1 MRLIALLFTTCLL
14 AVPAAAQDAPI
25 PEKKISA
32 EQLDKKL
39 KSGKADKAE
48 LEQSLKQIDQ
58 DLKSTKS
65 KLIDV
70 AKAVQNNEKE
80 LQKLDKQI
88 AELEERKDKL
98 SEKLQKDRGK
108 IADLILALERIR
120 RLPPEALIVK
130 PDAPLKTAQSAMLL
144 KDILPTIH
152 QRAEDVKI
160 TLKELDETSST
171 LQARRADA
179 ASRGKKLDEQHKEL
193 DSLVKKRA
201 DLYASTQEDLKAQ
214 KAKIARIST
223 QAKNL
228 RDLVQRLEDE
238 RTRNAARIAKEQ
250 AAQKQQKPQQRIVSN
265 EPPGDGRARLPL
277 PGILKTAYNEPDNF
291 GAPSQGID
299 IEGRAGALVVAPMGG
314 IIRFA
319 GYFKNYG
326 NMVIIEHEKGWHSL
340 VAGLEN
346 IDTVVGQA
354 VNAGEPLGVLHQSSS
369 GQKPVLYYELR
380 HNGKAVNPAQ
390 KFGDLS

>member
-1 MRLIALLFTTCLL
+1 MRLIALLLLTCLL
-14 AVPAAAQDAPI
+14 TFPAAAQNAPI
-25 PEKKISA
+25 PQKKVSA
-32 EQLDKKL
+32 EQLDKKI
-39 KSGKADKAE
+39 KSGKANKAE
-48 LEQSLKQIDQ
+48 LEKNLKDIDK

-65 KLIDV
+65 ELIDT
-70 AKAVQNNEKE
+70 AKAVQKNEKQ
-80 LQKLDKQI
+80 LQKLDKEITQ
-88 AELEERKDKL
+88 LEDRKTQL
-98 SEKLQKDRGK
+98 SEQLQKERGS
-108 IADLILALERIR
+108 IANLILALERIR

-152 QRAEDVKI
+152 KQAEELKV
-160 TLKELDETSST
+160 TLKELEDTSAN
-171 LQARRADA
+171 LQARRNDA
-179 ASRGKKLDEQHKEL
+179 AARGKKLESQHKEL
-193 DSLVKKRA
+193 DTLLKKRA
-201 DLYASTQEDLKAQ
+201 DLYASTQKDLKAQ

-228 RDLVQRLEDE
+228 QDLVKKLEDE
-238 RTRNAARIAKEQ
+238 RTRAQQ
-250 AAQKQQKPQQRIVSN
+250 ATPKPQPREQRVVSN
-265 EPPGDGRARLPL
+265 EPPGDGKPRLPL

-326 NMVIIEHEKGWHSL
+326 NMLIIEHEKGWHSL

-346 IDTVVGQA
+346 IDTVVGQP
-354 VNAGEPLGVLHQSSS
+354 VNAGEPLGVLHKSTS
-369 GQKPVLYYELR
+369 GQRPVLYYELR
-380 HNGKAVNPAQ
+380 LNGKPVNPAK

>member
-1 MRLIALLFTTCLL
+1 MRLVALLLL
-14 AVPAAAQDAPI
+14 TSLSAMPAAAQDAPI
-25 PEKKISA
+25 PQKKVSA

-48 LEQSLKQIDQ
+48 LEKNLKGIDK

-65 KLIDV
+65 KLVDT

-80 LQKLDKQI
+80 LQNLDKQI
-88 AELEERKDKL
+88 AELEEHKAELSDKI
-98 SEKLQKDRGK
+98 QKDRGK

-144 KDILPTIH
+144 KDILPSIH
-152 QRAEDVKI
+152 QRAEELKV
-160 TLKELDETSST
+160 TLKDLEDTAASLQAKRNDAEVRGKTLEKQQQELD
-171 LQARRADA
+171 
-179 ASRGKKLDEQHKEL
+179 G
-193 DSLVKKRA
+193 LVKKRTE
-201 DLYASTQEDLKAQ
+201 LYASTQQDLKDQ

-228 RDLVQRLEDE
+228 KDLVKKLEDE
-238 RTRNAARIAKEQ
+238 RTRAAARAKQE
-250 AAQKQQKPQQRIVSN
+250 QQKAPRVVSN
-265 EPPGDGRARLPL
+265 EPPGDGKPRLPL

-299 IEGRAGALVVAPMGG
+299 IEGREGALVVAPMGG
-314 IIRFA
+314 IIRFS

-354 VNAGEPLGVLHQSSS
+354 VNAGEPLGVLHKSSS

-380 HNGKAVNPAQ
+380 HNGKPVNPAK
-390 KFGDLS
+390 KFGDLT